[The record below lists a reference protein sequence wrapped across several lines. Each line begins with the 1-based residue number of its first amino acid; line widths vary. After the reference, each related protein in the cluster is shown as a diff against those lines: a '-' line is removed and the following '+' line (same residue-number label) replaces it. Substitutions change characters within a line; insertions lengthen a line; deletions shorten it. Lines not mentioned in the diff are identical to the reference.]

1 MAKQFIDE
9 ERGDDWMDKEALQLK
24 KLVKGQVFTLHIIQ
38 EAKYVYLTCGVAV
51 N

>member
-9 ERGDDWMDKEALQLK
+9 GRGDDWMDKEALQLK
-24 KLVKGQVFTLHIIQ
+24 KLIKGQLFTLHIIN
-38 EAKYVYLTCGVAV
+38 KVKHVHFTCGIVV

>member
-24 KLVKGQVFTLHIIQ
+24 ELVKGQLFTLHIIQ
-38 EAKYVYLTCGVAV
+38 KAKNVYLNCGIVV

>member
-1 MAKQFIDE
+1 MAKQFIDEE

-24 KLVKGQVFTLHIIQ
+24 KLVKGQLFTLHII
-38 EAKYVYLTCGVAV
+38 EYVYLTCGIVV